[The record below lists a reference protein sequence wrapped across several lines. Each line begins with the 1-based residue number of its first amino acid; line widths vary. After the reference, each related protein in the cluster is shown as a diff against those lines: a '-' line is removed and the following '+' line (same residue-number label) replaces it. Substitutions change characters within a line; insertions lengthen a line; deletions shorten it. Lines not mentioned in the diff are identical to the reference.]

1 MNALGEFGQR
11 IRALRTEKGL
21 TQQQL
26 ADKLFITCTT
36 VSNWEAGTRMPD
48 IVMVSRLGKI
58 LGVKPY
64 ELIDNAPDT
73 EDSPTLILVEDEP
86 CLLTGFIHLISNE
99 LPSVTAFGFQT
110 GDEALAFAETNR
122 IDVAFLDVELFGE
135 NGIDLA
141 EKLADINPRTNIIF
155 LTGHSEYT
163 FDALRLHC
171 SGYIL
176 KPLTPEKIRHEMAHL
191 RFPIR
196 GGEKV

>member
-26 ADKLFITCTT
+26 ADKLFITRTT

-73 EDSPTLILVEDEP
+73 EDSPTLILVEHD
-86 CLLTGFIHLISNE
+86 
-99 LPSVTAFGFQT
+99 Q
-110 GDEALAFAETNR
+110 
-122 IDVAFLDVELFGE
+122 AFLEHLQADML
-135 NGIDLA
+135 NLT
-141 EKLADINPRTNIIF
+141 EK
-155 LTGHSEYT
+155 
-163 FDALRLHC
+163 
-171 SGYIL
+171 
-176 KPLTPEKIRHEMAHL
+176 
-191 RFPIR
+191 
-196 GGEKV
+196 

>member
-26 ADKLFITCTT
+26 ADKLFITRTT

-86 CLLTGFIHLISNE
+86 CLLTGFIHILSNE
-99 LPSVTAFGFQT
+99 LPNATAYGFQT
-110 GDEALAFAETNR
+110 GNEALMFAETNR
-122 IDVAFLDVELFGE
+122 VDVAFLDVELFGE

-141 EKLADINPRTNIIF
+141 EKLSEIHPQTNIIF
-155 LTGHSEYT
+155 LTSHSEYS

-176 KPLTPEKIRHEMAHL
+176 KPLTPEKIRDEMAHL
-191 RFPIR
+191 RFPIQ
-196 GGEKV
+196 GGINA

>member
-1 MNALGEFGQR
+1 MNALGDFGQR
-11 IRALRTEKGL
+11 IRALHTEKGL

-26 ADKLFITCTT
+26 ADKLFITRTA

-48 IVMVSRLGKI
+48 IGMLSRLSKI

-64 ELIDNAPDT
+64 ELIENAPET
-73 EDSPTLILVEDEP
+73 ETSPTLILVEDEP
-86 CLLTGFIHLISNE
+86 CLLTGFIHILSNE
-99 LPSVTAFGFQT
+99 LPDATAYGFQT
-110 GDEALAFAETNR
+110 GSEALAFAETNR

-141 EKLADINPRTNIIF
+141 EKLTEINPRTNIIF

-176 KPLTPEKIRHEMAHL
+176 KPLTPEKIRNEMAHL
-191 RFPIR
+191 RFPIQ
-196 GGEKV
+196 GGINA